1 MKISIG
7 KYSQALAKSLKH
19 ETDKKEVVQRIQNLL
34 KILVKR
40 KQSKAI
46 KHLYEEFKKA
56 WMKEHKQI
64 ELTVTLPHEATKEEL
79 NELADSL
86 SHAVKKEVVLKQK
99 VDKQVIGGMKLE
111 FDDYVIDGTVA
122 KRLEMLK
129 TAIVNTNQ

>member
-7 KYSQALAKSLKH
+7 KYSEALAKSLKH
-19 ETDKKEVVQRIQNLL
+19 ETDKKEIVQRMQNLL

-40 KQSKAI
+40 KQGKAI
-46 KHLYEEFKKA
+46 KHLYEEFKKV
-56 WMKEHKQI
+56 WMREHKQI

-79 NELADSL
+79 KELADSL

-99 VDKQVIGGMKLE
+99 VDKKVIGGMKLE
-111 FDDYVIDGTVA
+111 FDDYVIDGTVL

-129 TAIVNTNQ
+129 TAITNQS